1 MSSIFKK
8 RTDGIIGLANVIG
21 EIDPSTVALYTD
33 MRAETYNERLQ
44 QSNTAVC
51 CPHRPERKPRAVVN
65 SIVKWIPVAVCL
77 SLVVGAVVV
86 GLMNGAFYG
95 GSCVQWKEKFNA
107 YNYKA
112 SATVTVSNDDMMGDD
127 EISDFINDN
136 EKFWISM
143 TSKNAGIDSTYLS
156 VLREWHS
163 IVEIGKWENR
173 LLTCAYTYVY
183 DTRNGNIWARVLMYR
198 SDTGD
203 IECEAV
209 YRTSKNGADRCFE
222 RAFSE
227 HPGDDMI
234 FVCIIVGDKT
244 VPALIARDNTVYLC
258 NSTNTKALQV
268 FDNDTDY
275 YSALNMGCNVINSD
289 MFN

>member
-1 MSSIFKK
+1 MRSIFKK

-21 EIDPSTVALYTD
+21 KIDPSTVALYTD
-33 MRAETYNERLQ
+33 KRAKTYDERLQ

-51 CPHRPERKPRAVVN
+51 CPRRAERRSCAVVN
-65 SIVKWIPVAVCL
+65 RIVKWIPVAVCL
-77 SLVVGAVVV
+77 SLVVCAVVV
-86 GLMNGAFYG
+86 GLMNGAIYG
-95 GSCVQWKEKFNA
+95 GSDAQWKEKFNA

-112 SATVTVSNDDMMGDD
+112 SATVTISNDDIPGND
-127 EISDFINDN
+127 EISDFISDN
-136 EKFWISM
+136 KKFWISM
-143 TSKNAGIDSTYLS
+143 TSKNAGIDSAYLS
-156 VLREWHS
+156 VLKEWHGA
-163 IVEIGKWENR
+163 VEVGKWGNR
-173 LLTCAYTYVY
+173 LLPCAYTYVY
-183 DTRNGNIWARVLMYR
+183 DTRNGNIWARVLIYR

-244 VPALIARDNTVYLC
+244 LPALIARDNAVYLC

-268 FDNDTDY
+268 FDNATDY
-275 YSALNMGCNVINSD
+275 YSALNTGCNVINSE
-289 MFN
+289 MFK